1 MQASNNISGIYLA
14 ETLIDVTE
22 DISGGKIT
30 CNDAQVYGKFVECY
44 GEIKKGSPKTIEI
57 AFGDGSSEDV
67 TPSKKCSKFIKKSYF
82 LILYLPNKVIVDPMT
97 EGLQRIY
104 RLQNGLDLNLVY

>member
-1 MQASNNISGIYLA
+1 MQARNNISGTYSA
-14 ETLIDVTE
+14 ETSINVTE
-22 DISGGKIT
+22 DISGGNIT

-67 TPSKKCSKFIKKSYF
+67 TPSKNSKFIKNSCF
-82 LILYLPNKVIVDPMT
+82 LILNLPNKVMT
-97 EGLQRIY
+97 EGPQNRY
-104 RLQNGLDLNLVY
+104 RLQNGLGLNLVY